1 MTESTSK
8 DNNLH
13 LVKWPFYIGDGLLVL
28 LAFFIVAYS
37 AKPLSSTAISWCVIS
52 ITFGAL
58 VFVAPFVLEYL
69 HSIRLAKNQLQE
81 VVDRQLQSLDTILQE
96 LDALSVTLSSL
107 AQKSANST
115 EKMEQFGFEFKKQF
129 KKSPDRIDS
138 PLENSQRKESSYE
151 SLNKKLIQR
160 LESLEIKVSELVT
173 IQTNKATSEVIE
185 NEIVAKSGDSDN
197 TEGKNSLIE
206 KDNRSITLIAY
217 LNIDISSTPYVRGE
231 GAGLS
236 WDEGV
241 PMEFVEIGKWQWTVE
256 NALESTSCSIFKDDS
271 LAARGDDIVIKVGE
285 KVEVYPKFPKD

>member
-1 MTESTSK
+1 
-8 DNNLH
+8 
-13 LVKWPFYIGDGLLVL
+13 
-28 LAFFIVAYS
+28 
-37 AKPLSSTAISWCVIS
+37 
-52 ITFGAL
+52 
-58 VFVAPFVLEYL
+58 
-69 HSIRLAKNQLQE
+69 
-81 VVDRQLQSLDTILQE
+81 
-96 LDALSVTLSSL
+96 
-107 AQKSANST
+107 
-115 EKMEQFGFEFKKQF
+115 MEQFGFEFKKQF

-185 NEIVAKSGDSDN
+185 NDIVAKSGDRDN

-256 NALESTSCSIFKDDS
+256 NALESTSCRIFKDDS
-271 LAARGDDIVIKVGE
+271 LAARGDDIIIKVGE